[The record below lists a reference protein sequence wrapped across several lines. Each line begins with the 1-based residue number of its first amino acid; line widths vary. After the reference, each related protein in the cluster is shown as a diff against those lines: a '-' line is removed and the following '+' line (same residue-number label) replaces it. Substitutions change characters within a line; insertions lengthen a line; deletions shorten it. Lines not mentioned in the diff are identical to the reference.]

1 MGQTNDKRVSR
12 RPSDLPDYARDDT
25 VQAALNAL
33 FEEDIGLGYSEVTYT
48 QNVFPIKFETW
59 VDNTKQLKRTQID
72 FTYGPVPFVTQV
84 VKQYYNDTGD
94 SVNYIQT
101 VTVTYNANKTVNT
114 ITVDGNKVGG
124 P

>member
-59 VDNTKQLKRTQID
+59 KDNTKQLKRTQID